1 MGSCAV
7 GINWFV
13 DQLRMIDSAPDISKL
28 AAEVPSGA
36 EGLYFVRYDGG
47 DEAKRGER
55 SEEEERREER
65 GAKGGT
71 KKRSANPSCRATVCV
86 CERRE

>member
-1 MGSCAV
+1 VGSCAV

-47 DEAKRGER
+47 DEAKRGEG
-55 SEEEERREER
+55 SEGRNEE
-65 GAKGGT
+65 AKR
-71 KKRSANPSCRATVCV
+71 KPIL
-86 CERRE
+86 